1 MDSTVVSTVVVS
13 NVTACF
19 ICAVIFI
26 MARVRWSMNASLMTA
41 FLPQQLRALLV
52 EHDLEGVEDLDAGV
66 GPEG

>member
-1 MDSTVVSTVVVS
+1 
-13 NVTACF
+13 VTACF

-26 MARVRWSMNASLMTA
+26 TARVRWSMNASLMTA

-66 GPEG
+66 GREG